1 MFFRYIHNL
10 VKRIKEDYNRSRE
23 EARKREA
30 MERLSKIWAEQGKE
44 AKERQASDSFV
55 HYCIKCYAYA
65 SVLPLTWKGE
75 HMGCGGYVRGFPE
88 ISKESF
94 DAMSEEEKAKVKDQI
109 LKYDTELG
117 AANLT
122 DLLRWQA
129 THTSKCPLC
138 QSTNFTVI
146 SPISPSVTVTA
157 CDLASRIKDK
167 HFKCNNC
174 GLKW

>member
-65 SVLPLTWKGE
+65 SVLPPYLE
-75 HMGCGGYVRGFPE
+75 RGAHGVWR
-88 ISKESF
+88 ICTRLSR
-94 DAMSEEEKAKVKDQI
+94 DQQ
-109 LKYDTELG
+109 
-117 AANLT
+117 
-122 DLLRWQA
+122 RV
-129 THTSKCPLC
+129 
-138 QSTNFTVI
+138 F
-146 SPISPSVTVTA
+146 
-157 CDLASRIKDK
+157 
-167 HFKCNNC
+167 
-174 GLKW
+174 